1 MRAASRIFI
10 VHSALAFFL
19 IAPVTLMAQDAAPEG
34 KPITAIEVQPEG
46 ILSLSDISRLT
57 GIEPGMSYSSGAIRT
72 SLDLLY
78 QTGQF
83 TDIRVSARI
92 EDGGVVI
99 RYNFIEKT
107 FLAGLVIKGNWAF
120 FDRKIEEALGIRI
133 GEEFTES
140 RWKKA
145 ITRLVGFYHRHGY
158 FQIQVTSDITREEGT
173 NRIHTL
179 IRVKEGNRARI
190 RETLFT
196 GHKVFSDLRLW
207 SLVRSRRGEFYD
219 APLVERDLQALEEW
233 YRSKGYLQAI
243 IGPPEVG
250 YLSDTNAVS
259 LTFPIEAETLLRL
272 QFEGRHA
279 FKPRLLESHLL
290 FREERSYDEDVFH
303 SSADRL
309 KRFYQSKGYP
319 FVKVQWSRQEK
330 PEDKTILAVFTIQE
344 GPLTC
349 LRSVKIEGNRF
360 FSTRKLLDL
369 LSTRPS
375 RNPIFCRILDQNV
388 LKEDIE
394 RIGLLYREAGFQET
408 KVDQTLSYPE
418 GATEAARAAVS
429 VTLTVQEGIQT
440 LIDQVVM
447 AGNRAF
453 TSSELIKHTRLRSGM
468 PYSENQ
474 ARQDTDE
481 LLRFYVQQ
489 GYIYARIEPERLFS
503 DDRSR
508 VGLTYAIEE
517 DAMARIGR
525 IFLEGNTFTRDYVIE
540 RELRIKSGDP
550 YNEEDIQL
558 SRLRILR
565 LGYLGEVRFQPVRP
579 ISLEQKEYIKDMVL
593 SVRERPPKAV
603 EFGIGYA
610 DVDHLRGFVEL
621 SHKNLAGTGRSL
633 SLRSEASEIERK
645 TTLTFIEPWLFSLP
659 LDARANALYQRQ
671 IRPAYDL
678 TTVGSSVGIEK
689 DLTETLQTSLFYQ
702 VEFNNFTDVPEEVLA
717 KEDQGRVN
725 IATLNPSL
733 ILDTRDNPFNPTSGT
748 LSGLVFRVGAKSLG
762 SEVQIRK
769 TTVHSNWF
777 FPLTRWLVVALSARG
792 GIAEKFGESKEVPPS
807 EKFFLGGRSS
817 VRGYAQDEL
826 GILNETIVN
835 GVPTGGNAVL
845 IGNVEFRFFLPGG
858 LGFVLFNDR
867 GNVWLSYEEVNLNE
881 LKSTVGAGLR
891 YNTPVGPLRLDVGY
905 KLDRVENLCPTC
917 SEPIEESQYEVHFTL
932 GHAF

>member
-1 MRAASRIFI
+1 MIA
-10 VHSALAFFL
+10 HSALAFFL
-19 IAPVTLMAQDAAPEG
+19 IAPVTLIAQDAALEG

-46 ILSLSDISRLT
+46 VISLSDISRLT
-57 GIEPGMSYSSGAIRT
+57 GLKPGMSYSSRAIRT

-78 QTGQF
+78 RTGQF
-83 TDIRVSARI
+83 TDIRVSAQI
-92 EDGGVVI
+92 KEGGVVI

-107 FLAGLVIKGNWAF
+107 FLAGLMIKGNWAF
-120 FDRKIEEALGIRI
+120 SDHKIEEALEIRI

-145 ITRLVGFYHRHGY
+145 ITRLAGFYQRHGY

-196 GHKVFSDLRLW
+196 GHKVLSDLRLW

-219 APLVERDLQALEEW
+219 AQLVERDLKALEEW
-233 YRSKGYLQAI
+233 YHSKGYLQAI

-250 YLSDTNAVS
+250 YLSDTNEVS
-259 LTFPIEAETLLRL
+259 LAFPIEAETLLRL

-279 FKPRLLESHLL
+279 FKPRLLESQLL

-319 FVKVQWSRQEK
+319 NVSVQWSRQEK

-369 LSTRPS
+369 LSTRPG

-394 RIGLLYREAGFQET
+394 RIRLVYREAGFQEV
-408 KVDQTLSYPE
+408 KADQTLSYSE
-418 GATEAARAAVS
+418 GATEATRATVS
-429 VTLTVQEGIQT
+429 ATLTVQEGIQT
-440 LIDQVVM
+440 LIDQLVI

-453 TSSELIKHTRLRSGM
+453 TSSEIIKNTRLRSGM
-468 PYSENQ
+468 PYNENQ
-474 ARQDTDE
+474 VRQDTDA
-481 LLRFYVQQ
+481 LGRFYARQ
-489 GYIYARIEPERLFS
+489 GYIYARIEPKRLFS

-508 VGLTYAIEE
+508 VSLTYAIEE

-550 YNEEDIQL
+550 YNEENIQL
-558 SRLRILR
+558 SRHQILR

-593 SVRERPPKAV
+593 SVRERPPKAI

-610 DVDHLRGFVEL
+610 DVDQLRGFVEL

-633 SLRSEASEIERK
+633 GLRGEASEIERK
-645 TTLTFIEPWLFSLP
+645 ARLTFIEPWLFSLP
-659 LDARANALYQRQ
+659 LDARADGLYQTQ
-671 IRPAYDL
+671 VRPAYDL
-678 TTVGSSVGIEK
+678 TTVGGSVGIEK
-689 DLTETLQTSLFYQ
+689 NLTEALKTSLLYQ
-702 VEFNNFTDVPEEVLA
+702 IEFNNFTDVELSPEDE
-717 KEDQGRVN
+717 GRVN
-725 IATLNPSL
+725 IATINPSI
-733 ILDTRDNPFNPTSGT
+733 ILDARDSPFNPTSGT
-748 LSGLVFRVGAKSLG
+748 LSGLVFRLGAKSLG

-769 TTVHSNWF
+769 ATVHSNWF
-777 FPLTRWLVVALSARG
+777 FPVTRWLVLALSVRG
-792 GIAEKFGESKEVPPS
+792 GIVEKFGESEEVPLS
-807 EKFFLGGRSS
+807 ELFFVGGRST

-826 GILNETIVN
+826 GIVGETIDQTT
-835 GVPTGGNAVL
+835 GDPTGGKVVL
-845 IGNVEFRFFLPGG
+845 IGNAELRFFLPGG
-858 LGFVLFNDR
+858 LGLVFFNDR
-867 GNVWLSYEEVNLNE
+867 GNVWFPKEEEIKLTDVNLNE
-881 LKSTVGAGLR
+881 LKSSIGAGLR
-891 YNTPVGPLRLDVGY
+891 YNTPVGPLRLDIGY
-905 KLDRVENLCPTC
+905 KLDREENLCPTC
-917 SEPIEESQYEVHFTL
+917 PEPIEESRYEVHFTL